1 MKSFPSLLT
10 LLLYADKM
18 IYMLQETSRSIKSYC
33 LGNCLQHFYG
43 GIIFMIQLQKTLDWD
58 KYLKTAAQVVSEGIV
73 MLKNDDHALPLDTTA
88 EVALFGRIQ
97 LHYYKSGTGSGGMV
111 NVSKVTNIADGLLES
126 GVKLNR
132 ELLDVYKKWDTEN
145 PFDLGDGWGKEP
157 WSQKEMPLDD
167 AFAAHIA
174 QTSRT
179 AIAVIGRTAGEE
191 QDNSL
196 TEGSYLLT
204 ADEKA
209 MLSTIRHHFPKMIVL
224 LNVGNIIDMTE
235 LLQIAPDAILYV
247 WQGGMT
253 GGTGT
258 ADILTGRI
266 SPCGKLTDT
275 IARRVDDYPS
285 APYFGDPARNFY
297 SEDIYVGYRY
307 FETFAP
313 EKVLYPFG
321 FGLSYTTFQIDV
333 TSVENLTDTLD
344 FTITV
349 TNTGEYS
356 GKEVVQIYCEA
367 PQGKLGKPARVLCG
381 YAKTHCLAPGN
392 SEALIISVTREQIAS
407 YDDSGSSGH
416 AHCFI
421 LEAGDYHFYT
431 GTDVRSAIDVYQYTQ
446 NETQVISCHKQAL
459 APVEAFDRIK
469 PVRIS
474 TGYEARMEVV
484 PLSQVD
490 ENKRRLEN
498 LPKEI
503 PFTGDHGIRLSDVKN
518 KTHSMEEFIA
528 QLTDYDLAC
537 LIRGEGMNSPRV
549 TAGTAAAFGGVSP
562 ELEALGVPCGCCDD
576 GPSGMRL
583 DCGTK
588 AFSLPNGT
596 MMAST
601 FNRELLTELFYLTGL
616 EMTVNKVDCLLG
628 PGMNIHRHPLNGRN
642 FEYFSEDPYL
652 TGTIASAQLHGLQK
666 AGVTG
671 TIKHFCGNNQETNR
685 HDTNAVISER
695 ALREIYLKG
704 FEIAVKE
711 GHADSVMTTYG
722 PVNGVW
728 TAGSFDLTT
737 QILRNDWGFTGFTM
751 TDWWANI
758 NRRGQAVDKTD
769 FAAMAI
775 AQNDVYMVCAIG
787 AENDDNVLASLENGT
802 LYRSELQRNAA
813 NICRFLMHTHAME
826 RLDKTFS
833 PVTIINRPA
842 DESDV
847 DEAAIRFF
855 ELDGSLTIDLS
866 DISTDK
872 GTNYS
877 FGLDI
882 MTMGRYKMTLT
893 ASSTQSEVAQI
904 PVTLFSLGTAYG
916 TFTWNGTNG
925 IPVSFETEIPFF
937 SKYTNLRLF
946 FAQGGLKMY
955 SISFELVST
964 EL

>member
-1 MKSFPSLLT
+1 
-10 LLLYADKM
+10 
-18 IYMLQETSRSIKSYC
+18 
-33 LGNCLQHFYG
+33 
-43 GIIFMIQLQKTLDWD
+43 MIQTTKTLDWD
-58 KYLKTAAQVVSEGIV
+58 KYLKTASQVVSEGIV
-73 MLKNDDHALPLDTTA
+73 MLKNEHQALPLKPS
-88 EVALFGRIQ
+88 EEIALFGRIQ
-97 LHYYKSGTGSGGMV
+97 FHYYKSGTGSGGMV
-111 NVSKVTNIADGLLES
+111 NVSKVTNIVDGLQES
-126 GVKLNR
+126 GIKLNQ
-132 ELLDVYKKWDTEN
+132 ELLDVYHKWDNEN

-157 WSQKEMPLDD
+157 WSQKEMPLEDSL
-167 AFAAHIA
+167 AARA
-174 QTSRT
+174 AKRCQT

-196 TEGSYLLT
+196 TEGSFLLSS
-204 ADEKA
+204 DEKQ
-209 MLSTIRHHFPKMIVL
+209 MLTTVRRHFSKMIVL
-224 LNVGNIIDMTE
+224 LNVGNIIDMNE
-235 LLQIAPDAILYV
+235 LLEIAPDAILYV

-258 ADILTGRI
+258 ADVLTGKI

-275 IARRVDDYPS
+275 IAKHVEDYPS
-285 APYFGDPARNFY
+285 APYFGDPVRNFY

-313 EKVLYPFG
+313 DKVLYPFG
-321 FGLSYTTFQIDV
+321 FGLSYTTFQIKTNDI
-333 TSVENLTDTLD
+333 TELSDKWD
-344 FTITV
+344 FIITV
-349 TNTGEYS
+349 TNTGSCS

-367 PQGKLGKPARVLCG
+367 PQGKLGKPVRVLCG
-381 YAKTHCLAPGN
+381 YEKTNTLSPGE
-392 SEALIISVTREQIAS
+392 SQTVTISVSKTQTAS
-407 YDDSGSSGH
+407 YDDSGISGH

-421 LEAGDYHFYT
+421 LEEGDYHFYV
-431 GTDVRSAIDVYQYTQ
+431 GTDVRHAVKTYTCTQ
-446 NETQVISCHKQAL
+446 NGTLVISSHQQAL
-459 APVEAFDRIK
+459 APVEAFERIK
-469 PVRIS
+469 PVLS
-474 TGYEARMEVV
+474 TDGYELQMEPV
-484 PLSQVD
+484 PLSEVD
-490 ENKRRLEN
+490 ETKRRLEN

-503 PFTGDHGIRLSDVKN
+503 PFTGDRGIRLCDVRKG
-518 KTHSMEEFIA
+518 THTMEEFIA
-528 QLTDYDLAC
+528 QMTDYDLAC
-537 LIRGEGMNSPRV
+537 VIRGEGMNSPRV
-549 TAGTAAAFGGVSP
+549 TAGTASAFGGVSQ

-596 MMAST
+596 MMACT
-601 FNRELLTELFYLTGL
+601 FNRTLLTELFALTGL
-616 EMTVNKVDCLLG
+616 EMIANKVDCLLG

-652 TGTIASAQLHGLQK
+652 TGTIASAQLHGLHQS
-666 AGVTG
+666 GVTG

-685 HDTNAVISER
+685 HDTNGVISER

-722 PVNGVW
+722 PINGVW

-758 NRRGQAVDKTD
+758 NRRGQAVDKSD

-787 AENDDNVLASLENGT
+787 AENDDNILASLENGT
-802 LYRSELQRNAA
+802 LQRSELQRNAA
-813 NICRFLMHTHAME
+813 NICRFLMNTQAMA
-826 RLDKTFS
+826 RLEGTETKID
-833 PVTIINRPA
+833 IINRPA

-847 DEAAIRFF
+847 DESSVKFY
-855 ELDGSLTIDLS
+855 ELDGYLTINLE
-866 DISTDK
+866 DICTDK
-872 GTNYS
+872 GTNHS

-882 MTMGRYKMTLT
+882 KTMGKYRMTLT

-925 IPVSFETEIPFF
+925 LPVSFEADIPLF

-946 FAQGGLKMY
+946 FAQGGLKMH
-955 SISFELVST
+955 SITFELIST

>member
-1 MKSFPSLLT
+1 
-10 LLLYADKM
+10 
-18 IYMLQETSRSIKSYC
+18 
-33 LGNCLQHFYG
+33 
-43 GIIFMIQLQKTLDWD
+43 MIQTTKTLDWD

-73 MLKNDDHALPLDTTA
+73 MLKNEHQALPLKPG
-88 EVALFGRIQ
+88 EEIALFGRIQ
-97 LHYYKSGTGSGGMV
+97 FHYYKSGTGSGGMV
-111 NVSKVTNIADGLLES
+111 NVSKVTNIVDGLQES
-126 GVKLNR
+126 GIKLNQ
-132 ELLDVYKKWDTEN
+132 ELLDVYHKWDNEN

-157 WSQKEMPLDD
+157 WSQKEMPLEDSL
-167 AFAAHIA
+167 AARA
-174 QTSRT
+174 AKRCQT

-196 TEGSYLLT
+196 TEGSFLLSS
-204 ADEKA
+204 DEKQ
-209 MLSTIRHHFPKMIVL
+209 MLTTVRRHFSKMIVL
-224 LNVGNIIDMTE
+224 LNVGNIIDMNE
-235 LLQIAPDAILYV
+235 LLEIAPDAILYV

-258 ADILTGRI
+258 ADVLTGKI

-275 IARRVDDYPS
+275 IAKHVEDYPS
-285 APYFGDPARNFY
+285 APYFGDPVRNFY

-313 EKVLYPFG
+313 DKVLYPFG
-321 FGLSYTTFQIDV
+321 FGLSYTTFQIKTNDI
-333 TSVENLTDTLD
+333 TELSNKWD
-344 FTITV
+344 FIITV
-349 TNTGEYS
+349 TNTGSCS

-367 PQGKLGKPARVLCG
+367 PQGKLGKPVRVLCG
-381 YAKTHCLAPGN
+381 YEKTNTLSPGE
-392 SEALIISVTREQIAS
+392 SQTVTISVSKAQTAS
-407 YDDSGSSGH
+407 YDDSGISGH

-421 LEAGDYHFYT
+421 LEEGDYHFYV
-431 GTDVRSAIDVYQYTQ
+431 GTDVRHAVKTYTCTQ
-446 NETQVISCHKQAL
+446 NGTLVISSHQQAL
-459 APVEAFDRIK
+459 APVEAFERIK
-469 PVRIS
+469 PVQ
-474 TGYEARMEVV
+474 TADGYEPQMEAV
-484 PLSQVD
+484 PLSRVD
-490 ENKRRLEN
+490 EVQRRLEN

-503 PFTGDHGIRLSDVKN
+503 PFTGDRGIRLCDVRKG
-518 KTHSMEEFIA
+518 THTMEEFIA
-528 QLTDYDLAC
+528 QMTDYDLAC
-537 LIRGEGMNSPRV
+537 VIRGEGMNSPRV
-549 TAGTAAAFGGVSP
+549 TAGTASAFGGVSQ

-596 MMAST
+596 MMACA
-601 FNRELLTELFYLTGL
+601 FNRTLLTELFALTGL
-616 EMTVNKVDCLLG
+616 EMIANKVDCLLG

-652 TGTIASAQLHGLQK
+652 TGTIASAQLHGLHQS
-666 AGVTG
+666 GVTG

-685 HDTNAVISER
+685 HDTNGVISER

-722 PVNGVW
+722 PINGVW

-758 NRRGQAVDKTD
+758 NRRGQAVDKSD

-787 AENDDNVLASLENGT
+787 AENDDNILASLKNGT
-802 LYRSELQRNAA
+802 LQRSELQRNAA
-813 NICRFLMHTHAME
+813 NICRFLMNTQAMA
-826 RLDKTFS
+826 RLEGTETKID
-833 PVTIINRPA
+833 IINRPA

-847 DEAAIRFF
+847 DESSVKFY
-855 ELDGSLTIDLS
+855 ELDGNLTIDLE
-866 DISTDK
+866 DICTDK
-872 GTNYS
+872 GTNHS

-882 MTMGRYKMTLT
+882 KTMGKYRMTLT

-925 IPVSFETEIPFF
+925 LPVSFETDIPLF

-946 FAQGGLKMY
+946 FAQGGLKMH
-955 SISFELVST
+955 SITFELIST

>member
-1 MKSFPSLLT
+1 
-10 LLLYADKM
+10 
-18 IYMLQETSRSIKSYC
+18 
-33 LGNCLQHFYG
+33 
-43 GIIFMIQLQKTLDWD
+43 MIQTTKTLDWD

-73 MLKNDDHALPLDTTA
+73 MLKNEHQALPLKPH
-88 EVALFGRIQ
+88 EEIALFGRIQ
-97 LHYYKSGTGSGGMV
+97 FHYYKSGTGSGGMV
-111 NVSKVTNIADGLLES
+111 NVSKVTNIVDGLQES
-126 GVKLNR
+126 GIKLNQ
-132 ELLDVYKKWDTEN
+132 ELLDVYHKWDNEN

-157 WSQKEMPLDD
+157 WSQKEMPLEDSL
-167 AFAAHIA
+167 AARA
-174 QTSRT
+174 AKRCQT

-196 TEGSYLLT
+196 TEGSFLLSS
-204 ADEKA
+204 DEKQ
-209 MLSTIRHHFPKMIVL
+209 MLTTVRRHFSKMIVL
-224 LNVGNIIDMTE
+224 LNVGNIIDMNE
-235 LLQIAPDAILYV
+235 LLEIAPDSILYV

-258 ADILTGRI
+258 ADVLTGKI

-275 IARRVDDYPS
+275 IAKHVEDYPS
-285 APYFGDPARNFY
+285 APYFGDPVRNFY

-313 EKVLYPFG
+313 DKVLYPFG
-321 FGLSYTTFQIDV
+321 FGLSYTTFQIKTNDI
-333 TSVENLTDTLD
+333 TELSDKWD
-344 FTITV
+344 FIITV
-349 TNTGEYS
+349 TNTGSCS

-367 PQGKLGKPARVLCG
+367 PQGKLGKPVRVLCG
-381 YAKTHCLAPGN
+381 YEKTNTLSPGE
-392 SEALIISVTREQIAS
+392 SQTVTISVSKTQTAS
-407 YDDSGSSGH
+407 YDDSGISGH

-421 LEAGDYHFYT
+421 LEEGDYHFYV
-431 GTDVRSAIDVYQYTQ
+431 GTDVRHAVKTYTCTQ
-446 NETQVISCHKQAL
+446 NGTLVISSHQQAL
-459 APVEAFDRIK
+459 APVEAFERIK
-469 PVRIS
+469 PVLS
-474 TGYEARMEVV
+474 TDGYEPQMEPV
-484 PLSQVD
+484 PLSEVD
-490 ENKRRLEN
+490 ETKRRLEN

-503 PFTGDHGIRLSDVKN
+503 PFTGDREIRLCDVRKG
-518 KTHSMEEFIA
+518 THTMEEFIA
-528 QLTDYDLAC
+528 QMTDYDLAC
-537 LIRGEGMNSPRV
+537 VIRGEGMNSPRV
-549 TAGTAAAFGGVSP
+549 TAGTASAFGGVSQ

-596 MMAST
+596 MMACT
-601 FNRELLTELFYLTGL
+601 FNRTLLTELFALTGL
-616 EMTVNKVDCLLG
+616 EMIANKVDCLLG

-652 TGTIASAQLHGLQK
+652 TGTIASAQLHGLHQS
-666 AGVTG
+666 GVTG

-685 HDTNAVISER
+685 HDTNGVISER

-722 PVNGVW
+722 PINGVW

-758 NRRGQAVDKTD
+758 NRRGQAVDKSD

-787 AENDDNVLASLENGT
+787 AENDDNILASLENGT
-802 LYRSELQRNAA
+802 LQRSELQRNAA
-813 NICRFLMHTHAME
+813 NICRFLMNTQAMA
-826 RLDKTFS
+826 RLEGTETKID
-833 PVTIINRPA
+833 IINRPA

-847 DEAAIRFF
+847 DESSVKFY
-855 ELDGSLTIDLS
+855 ELDGNLTINLE
-866 DISTDK
+866 DICTDK
-872 GTNYS
+872 GTNHS

-882 MTMGRYKMTLT
+882 KTMGKYRMTLT

-925 IPVSFETEIPFF
+925 LPVSFEADIPLF

-946 FAQGGLKMY
+946 FAQGGLKMH
-955 SISFELVST
+955 SITFELIST